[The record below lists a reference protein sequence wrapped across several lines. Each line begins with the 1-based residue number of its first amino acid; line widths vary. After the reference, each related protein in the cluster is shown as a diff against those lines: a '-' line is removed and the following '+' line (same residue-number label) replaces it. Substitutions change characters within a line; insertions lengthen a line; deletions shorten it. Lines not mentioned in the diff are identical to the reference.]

1 YGYKGKNSEIE
12 IPYKFEKGFVEKFSL
27 HKKVDTQVSEYLNKI
42 TKVVIQEGVKEI
54 LSKGFYCCDSLEFVQ
69 IPESVE
75 IIGDRAFVNDKNL
88 VSLKVPSSVK
98 YIGEYA
104 FANCDNLTLEVEK
117 NSYAEKYAIDNEIKY
132 IIY

>member
-1 YGYKGKNSEIE
+1 M
-12 IPYKFEKGFVEKFSL
+12 